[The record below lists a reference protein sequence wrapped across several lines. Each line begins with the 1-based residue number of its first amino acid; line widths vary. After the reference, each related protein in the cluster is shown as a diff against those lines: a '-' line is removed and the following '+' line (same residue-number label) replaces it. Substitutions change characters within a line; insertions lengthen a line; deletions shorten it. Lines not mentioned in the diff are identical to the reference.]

1 MLFDAG
7 RNNQCY
13 DLLLIIFWGVV
24 RDATLTGTSLG
35 GQLTPDPVGPF
46 ADAVYSDDDK
56 TSSGAAIMQP
66 VHGCGLTLQTISVK
80 NSFIW
85 RPKRLVTLLNV

>member
-1 MLFDAG
+1 VLFDAG

-56 TSSGAAIMQP
+56 TSSGAAIMQQ
-66 VHGCGLTLQTISVK
+66 VMAAD
-80 NSFIW
+80 
-85 RPKRLVTLLNV
+85 LLFRQSP

>member
-1 MLFDAG
+1 MLRPVTDYF
-7 RNNQCY
+7 
-13 DLLLIIFWGVV
+13 LGVV

-56 TSSGAAIMQP
+56 TSSGAAIMQQ
-66 VHGCGLTLQTISVK
+66 VHGCGLTLQKISVK
-80 NSFIW
+80 THLFGDRSA
-85 RPKRLVTLLNV
+85 

>member
-35 GQLTPDPVGPF
+35 GQLTPDPVAPF

-56 TSSGAAIMQP
+56 TSSGAAIMQQ

-80 NSFIW
+80 THLFGDRSD
-85 RPKRLVTLLNV
+85 